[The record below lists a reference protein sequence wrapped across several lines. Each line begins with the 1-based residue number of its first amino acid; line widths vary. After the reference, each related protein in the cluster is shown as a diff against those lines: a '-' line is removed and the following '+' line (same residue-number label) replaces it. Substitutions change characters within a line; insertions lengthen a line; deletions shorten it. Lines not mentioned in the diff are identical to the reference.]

1 MGGSAGAVSADIGL
15 NEEEDEEEGDK
26 EDISEEDLVEVSS
39 LDEKGDV
46 E

>member
-15 NEEEDEEEGDK
+15 NEEDEEEGDK